1 MPETLDDYLP
11 HHIYMSLWSDLTRA
25 EIAAVFSS
33 SGWSSRKCSWTD
45 YEVELTDKAALVI
58 ESENPVLVHGPL
70 GSVSEMVPEIR
81 KILDDFGIP
90 YSFEAYDE
98 RDEIVTSVTK
108 EEYKARGGPFR
119 IGLTAIEQ
127 TPTHA
132 SLIRARSPS
141 CPSLASLF
149 R

>member
-11 HHIYMSLWSDLTRA
+11 HHIYMLLWADLTRA

-33 SGWSSRKCSWTD
+33 FGWSSRKCSWTD

-70 GSVSEMVPEIR
+70 DTVSEMVPVIR

-90 YSFEAYDE
+90 YSFDAYDE
-98 RDEIVTSVTK
+98 RDEIVTSVTR
-108 EEYKARGGPFR
+108 EELKARGGHS
-119 IGLTAIEQ
+119 G
-127 TPTHA
+127 
-132 SLIRARSPS
+132 SD
-141 CPSLASLF
+141 
-149 R
+149 